1 MKYLIMCEG
10 PNELEIIRML
20 LEHDKLIFT
29 EGDLLN
35 LVPYHAR
42 QINNNRFCLHKH
54 AWKLIDTICGVRSS
68 MLIYSITETAKANRL
83 TPFHYLEF
91 LLEELKEHQ
100 DDAERSFIDA
110 LLPRSARLPEI
121 CWVK

>member
-20 LEHDKLIFT
+20 LEHDKLILT

-42 QINNNRFCLHKH
+42 QINNNSFCLHKH

-68 MLIYSITETAKANRL
+68 TLIYSITESAKANRL
-83 TPFHYLEF
+83 NPFRYLEF

-100 DDAERSFIDA
+100 DDTDWSFIDV
-110 LLPRSARLPEI
+110 LLPWSARLPEI
-121 CWVK
+121 CRVK